1 LTAGRANLCD
11 MSNHASTNPRRWA
24 YAARAAVVVGSGLA
38 VGLLSSHF
46 YTGAVEAAAK
56 ADQGRADSESVEP
69 VVVTKIERKH
79 VESDPIII
87 YKKVPVPRGTSSGS
101 SGSGSGS
108 SSSSG
113 SSGSSGAGAIAPA
126 PKPQPVAPQAPAT
139 SSRSS

>member
-1 LTAGRANLCD
+1 

-24 YAARAAVVVGSGLA
+24 YAARATVVIGSGLA

-46 YTGAVEAAAK
+46 IAGAAVQAAARDNQ
-56 ADQGRADSESVEP
+56 ARADSETVEP

-79 VESDPIII
+79 VKSEPIIV
-87 YKKVPVPRGTSSGS
+87 YKKVPVAGRSSAGSGS
-101 SGSGSGS
+101 SGSGW

-113 SSGSSGAGAIAPA
+113 KSTGSIAPA
-126 PKPQPVAPQAPAT
+126 PKPQPAAPQAPAT